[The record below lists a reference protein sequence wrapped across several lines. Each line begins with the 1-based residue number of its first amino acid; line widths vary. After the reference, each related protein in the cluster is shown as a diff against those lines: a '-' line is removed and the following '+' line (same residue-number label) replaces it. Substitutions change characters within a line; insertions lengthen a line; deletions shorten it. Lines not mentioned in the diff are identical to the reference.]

1 MLGKI
6 FAIVKLAW
14 RIGKNAKEF
23 VQAYD
28 AALDLINEVKDASSD
43 KKWSDTEILTMKMK
57 FGKLSKEVMDVL
69 NIVLPG
75 FKDLLA
81 IIK

>member
-1 MLGKI
+1 
-6 FAIVKLAW
+6 
-14 RIGKNAKEF
+14 
-23 VQAYD
+23 
-28 AALDLINEVKDASSD
+28 
-43 KKWSDTEILTMKMK
+43 MKTR